1 LPHDRHVAEAPGK
14 SYDFLDLVGPAD
26 LDRTVMVNLN
36 QLQTCLDPE
45 EELKLKTRLAAMLS
59 RPGQCR
65 AGGVVFDI
73 RQPESAYSIH
83 IDLYNY
89 EQREFQDRCSA
100 LRLAVYSCDARR

>member
-1 LPHDRHVAEAPGK
+1 LPQDRRVAEAPGK
-14 SYDFLDLVGPAD
+14 SYDFLDLVGAAD
-26 LDRTVMVNLN
+26 LDRTVMMSLN

-65 AGGVVFDI
+65 SGGVVFDI

-83 IDLYNY
+83 VNLYNY
-89 EQREFQDRCSA
+89 EQKEFQDRCSA
-100 LRLAVYSCDARR
+100 LRLAVYSCGVRR